1 MASTV
6 KDAALSLRETVSC
19 EDVIARLAPH
29 VTLRSNGRSLCSPC
43 PFCGGDDRFYI
54 TPDRRGAACTH
65 CHKARMDVVGLVAWL
80 QDVSMHEAVDIL
92 SGHRRYDEL
101 PAPVSQPVSPRTDE
115 NNAYNAT
122 WRTKVAAEAQDRHY
136 RLAEDNAGAASARSY
151 LLSRGLSPDTWQ
163 AFTVGYQEKTPVP
176 ATGDE
181 AQRLAPAI
189 SWPICT
195 QDGSVYGLKFRFLEA
210 QDVGK
215 DKPLRYTSRTGT
227 RLADSL
233 FGAQLLYADKT
244 RRYRCL
250 VFCEGEINAMS
261 IWQACNLAGVDVLS
275 FGSEAQTRL
284 PDWAIDYASGYG
296 CVITWLDSPDKAGAV
311 TSQLAH
317 LSCVSSLRS
326 PIEDG
331 READANV
338 CLVSGRL
345 GALIQA
351 KRMQTIP
358 VAQRESVV
366 WQIWDARHLLDEAQV
381 RLGQKIAETLG
392 LDW

>member
-29 VTLRSNGRSLCSPC
+29 VTLRKNGRGLAGPC

-54 TPDRRGAACTH
+54 TPDRTGAACTH
-65 CHKARMDVVGLVAWL
+65 CHDRRMDSVGLAAWIL
-80 QDVSMHEAVDIL
+80 KCSQHEAVDVL
-92 SGHRRYDEL
+92 SGHRPYSQL
-101 PAPVSQPVSPRTDE
+101 PAPPATPKTRRTDE

-151 LLSRGLSPDTWQ
+151 LLSRGLAPDTWQ
-163 AFTVGYQEKTPVP
+163 AFTVGYQEKRYVT
-176 ATGDE
+176 AG
-181 AQRLAPAI
+181 RLAPAI

-195 QDGSVYGLKFRFLEA
+195 QDGSVYGVKYRFLEA

-215 DKPLRYTSRTGT
+215 DKPLRYMSRSGSIVRDTG
-227 RLADSL
+227 AM
-233 FGAQLLYADKT
+233 FGAQLLYADAT

-275 FGSEAQTRL
+275 FGSDSQPEL
-284 PDWAIDYASGYG
+284 PQWAIDYASGYG
-296 CVITWLDSPDKAGAV
+296 CVATWLDSPDKSAEVA
-311 TSQLAH
+311 SQLRH
-317 LSCVSSLRS
+317 LPHVARLRS
-326 PIEDG
+326 PLREDG
-331 READANV
+331 TEADANV
-338 CLVSGRL
+338 CLVDDRL
-345 GALIQA
+345 GALVQSVRFQ
-351 KRMQTIP
+351 KLP
-358 VAQRESVV
+358 PAQHESVV
-366 WQIWDARHLLDEAQV
+366 WQIWDARDVLDEAQV
-381 RLGQKIAETLG
+381 RIGQKMAERLG
-392 LDW
+392 VSW